1 MLKAQPSERFLE
13 RSTPGVNW
21 FWGFLSFVLVEKGG
35 SAARSSIP
43 GDVCDGNASRDVPR
57 HKTPIGEYIDMDV
70 LCRLS
75 HDFLGPIGEP
85 AICLYTDSSTKVVTL
100 FLWGVSTVVGDGV
113 FVPRKMNVGTPIRRQ
128 G

>member
-1 MLKAQPSERFLE
+1 MLKAQPSERFLG

-35 SAARSSIP
+35 SAAPSSIP
-43 GDVCDGNASRDVPR
+43 GNVCDGNASRDVPR
-57 HKTPIGEYIDMDV
+57 HKTPTGEYIDMGV

-75 HDFLGPIGEP
+75 YDLLGPIGEP

-100 FLWGVSTVVGDGV
+100 FLWGVSTVVGMV
-113 FVPRKMNVGTPIRRQ
+113 CLFRVR
-128 G
+128 